1 MYLRQKYGLIRAL
14 LNKEIALIKSICKS
28 RKFSVSLLEIESKY
42 EDYNFTLKAI
52 LYYADES
59 HVCTNGYVPYGWQ
72 YKDEDVYIP
81 AAKAARL
88 NIFGMITRRNDHKGF
103 TTQKSINADKVVEYL
118 DAMSFTVKKK
128 TVIVLDNASVHRN
141 RKIKD
146 LRKIWE
152 RRGLFLLYLPPYSP
166 ELNPAEILWRIL
178 KGKWLRPIDYATAYN
193 LFYAAHSALAAVGK
207 LLKVNYSL

>member
-1 MYLRQKYGLIRAL
+1 MQ
-14 LNKEIALIKSICKS
+14 E
-28 RKFSVSLLEIESKY
+28 LEDIDSKG
-42 EDYNFTLKAI
+42 DII

-88 NIFGMITRRNDHKGF
+88 NIFGMITRRNDYRGF

-128 TVIVLDNASVHRN
+128 TVIVLDKAS
-141 RKIKD
+141 
-146 LRKIWE
+146 
-152 RRGLFLLYLPPYSP
+152 
-166 ELNPAEILWRIL
+166 LNVI
-178 KGKWLRPIDYATAYN
+178 
-193 LFYAAHSALAAVGK
+193 
-207 LLKVNYSL
+207 